1 LRVRVTLVHD
11 WLTGMRGGERILH
24 ELALMFPGAALHTL
38 VHVPG
43 STSPEIEAL
52 RVQASPLSSL
62 PGVAR
67 HYRKLLPLF
76 PRAVEAL
83 ALEPCDVV
91 LSTSHAFAKGVV
103 APAGARH
110 LCYCMT
116 PMRYVWDQID
126 AYLGRGPKRWLA
138 TPLVR
143 YLQRWDQR
151 TSTPERVGRF
161 VAISH
166 TVADRIRRHYGRP
179 APVVYPPVD
188 VLRFEARKRDPGDAY
203 LLVGGFVPYK
213 NEALALEAFAELG
226 RPLIVAGDG
235 PTRRQLEA
243 HAARNVRFVGRVNDA
258 ELAELMSHARALIYP
273 QLEDFGIIA
282 VEAQAAG
289 CPVIALGQGGACE
302 TVVPLGAPGVR
313 EPTGVWFDEPQA
325 ESLARAVRAFENAE
339 SAFDPK
345 ALRSH
350 ARRFDNARFRSEIR
364 AQIDE
369 LRRSG

>member
-1 LRVRVTLVHD
+1 VSVQVTLVHD

-24 ELALMFPGAALHTL
+24 ELALMYPDAALHTL
-38 VHVPG
+38 IHTPG
-43 STSPEIEAL
+43 RTSDAIAGL
-52 RVQASPLSSL
+52 RGRPGGLSPL
-62 PGVAR
+62 PGVQR

-76 PRAVEAL
+76 PRAVESM

-91 LSTSHAFAKGVV
+91 LSTSHAFAKGVR
-103 APAGARH
+103 PPEGARH

-126 AYLGRGPKRWLA
+126 AYLGRGPQRLLA
-138 TPLVR
+138 TPLVG
-143 YLQRWDQR
+143 YLRRWDVR
-151 TSTPERVGRF
+151 TSSPERVTRF

-166 TVADRIRRHYGRP
+166 TVADRIRRHYGRT
-179 APVVYPPVD
+179 APVVYPPVE
-188 VLRFEARKRDPGDAY
+188 VLRFETRERDPGDAY
-203 LLVGGFVPYK
+203 LLIGGFVPYK
-213 NEALALEAFAELG
+213 NEALALAAFAELG

-235 PTRRQLEA
+235 PTRRRLEA
-243 HAARNVRFVGRVNDA
+243 RAPSNVRFVGRVSDA
-258 ELAELMSHARALIYP
+258 QLTDLLSHARALIYP

-313 EPTGVWFDEPQA
+313 EPTGVWFEEPRA
-325 ESLARAVRAFENAE
+325 ESLARAVRAFEDAE
-339 SAFDPK
+339 RAFDPK

-350 ARRFDNARFRSEIR
+350 ARRFDTARFRSEIQ
-364 AQIDE
+364 AHVQDV
-369 LRRSG
+369 LHSA

>member
-1 LRVRVTLVHD
+1 VRVRVTLVHD

-24 ELALMFPGAALHTL
+24 ELALMFPGAPLHTL
-38 VHVPG
+38 IHVPG
-43 STSPEIEAL
+43 STSPAIEAL
-52 RVQASPLSSL
+52 RIQPSPLSTL

-76 PRAVEAL
+76 PRAIEAL

-91 LSTSHAFAKGVV
+91 LSTSHAFAKGVR

-126 AYLGRGPKRWLA
+126 AYLGRGAQRWLA
-138 TPLVR
+138 APLVG
-143 YLQRWDQR
+143 YLRRWDVR
-151 TSTPERVGRF
+151 TSTPERVARF

-188 VLRFEARKRDPGDAY
+188 VLRFEGRERDPGDAY
-203 LLVGGFVPYK
+203 LLIGGFVPYK
-213 NEALALEAFAELG
+213 NEALALAAFAELG

-235 PTRRQLEA
+235 PTRRRLEA
-243 HAARNVRFVGRVNDA
+243 QAPSNVRFVGRVSDA
-258 ELAELMSHARALIYP
+258 ELARLLSEARALVYP

-313 EPTGVWFDEPQA
+313 QPTGVWFEEARP
-325 ESLARAVRAFENAE
+325 ESLAQAVQRFEDAA

-345 ALRSH
+345 VLRAH
-350 ARRFDNARFRSEIR
+350 ARRFDTARFRQEIGQQIELLR
-364 AQIDE
+364 AD
-369 LRRSG
+369 